1 MRRERVCLNLL
12 LLVKQLSFL
21 VFSKP
26 LQMCYTDKTHS
37 RHQLLL
43 FLQRFV
49 QEVPTSGT
57 KSFSMAVVRL
67 KAAASC
73 KQMKSMR
80 SLCELK
86 NEGFLEKSILYLL

>member
-1 MRRERVCLNLL
+1 MFESSTTCKAAQLPCLF
-12 LLVKQLSFL
+12 QT
-21 VFSKP
+21 